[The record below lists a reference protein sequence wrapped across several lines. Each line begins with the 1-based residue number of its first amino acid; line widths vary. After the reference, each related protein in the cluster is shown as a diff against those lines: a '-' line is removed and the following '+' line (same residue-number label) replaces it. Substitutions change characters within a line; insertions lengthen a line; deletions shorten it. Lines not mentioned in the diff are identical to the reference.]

1 MEKGDSNDLYE
12 VGNGQSIKNVDFL
25 SSVGYTKSLPIK
37 EVTGESI
44 RTCAD
49 NTKLKALGW

>member
-1 MEKGDSNDLYE
+1 
-12 VGNGQSIKNVDFL
+12 L

-44 RTCAD
+44 STCAD
-49 NTKLKALGW
+49 NTKLKELGW